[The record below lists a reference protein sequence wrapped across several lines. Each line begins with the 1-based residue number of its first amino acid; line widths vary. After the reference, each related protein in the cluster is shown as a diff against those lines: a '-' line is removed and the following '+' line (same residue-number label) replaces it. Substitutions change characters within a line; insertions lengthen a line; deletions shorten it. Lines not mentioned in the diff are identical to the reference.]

1 MDREAV
7 QNFLVKHAGDK
18 MRGRT
23 FDASV
28 VEDVVRE
35 ARRAS
40 SPLPTAFAG
49 GEDAFGEYALSLYE
63 RRCLARAMNATGESL
78 PCRRACVT
86 AVVDGDWVWIATV
99 E

>member
-7 QNFLVKHAGDK
+7 QNFLVKHAGGK

-40 SPLPTAFAG
+40 SPAPKSFAG

-63 RRCLARAMNATGESL
+63 HRCVARAMDALGKRSL
-78 PCRRACVT
+78 NRACVT
-86 AVVDGDWVWIATV
+86 SVVEGDWVWIATV